1 MENGFRHFDA
11 HFTQS
16 AGNFII
22 ALNFEAVKFEYPCNM
37 FIARRLKSTERES
50 LMFLRHGLLGRR
62 CISQLFC
69 PRTHVV
75 LTQKPKQS
83 LDAAPIWVMGLTRYA
98 QESMVLG
105 DVDSVAI
112 TRSNG
117 VEEVGIKWS
126 GLQQSGGDELYHV
139 VWQNV
144 NGVMRVALPP
154 NVSVSARVPPAAD
167 LDAVVELTG
176 DISKWTGL
184 VTSED
189 EYNKIA
195 S

>member
-1 MENGFRHFDA
+1 
-11 HFTQS
+11 
-16 AGNFII
+16 
-22 ALNFEAVKFEYPCNM
+22 
-37 FIARRLKSTERES
+37 
-50 LMFLRHGLLGRR
+50 
-62 CISQLFC
+62 
-69 PRTHVV
+69 
-75 LTQKPKQS
+75 
-83 LDAAPIWVMGLTRYA
+83 
-98 QESMVLG
+98 MVLG

-126 GLQQSGGDELYHV
+126 GLQQSDGDELYHV

-144 NGVMRVALPP
+144 NGLMRVALPP